1 MAVVIFTAVSEDLTE
16 CLLLSDMPPA
26 RNTRSAYR
34 TGGSVLLPAARPG
47 ERVTPPRNTKNG
59 RFKRIEGGNTAAS
72 KIAAAARG
80 MAARKRVA
88 STKAAKAFFAY
99 AGPSKCGKGRK
110 GMKAGERTNR
120 AGTKQGRPG
129 VRCP

>member
-1 MAVVIFTAVSEDLTE
+1 
-16 CLLLSDMPPA
+16 MPPA

-34 TGGSVLLPAARPG
+34 SGGAVLLPAMG
-47 ERVTPPRNTKNG
+47 TGTPPRNARNG
-59 RFKRIEGGNTAAS
+59 RFKKVAGGNTAAS

-80 MAARKRVA
+80 MAARKQVA
-88 STKAAKAFFAY
+88 STTAAASRIAAAARGRKVRKANAVAMMY

-110 GMKAGERTNR
+110 GLKAGERTNR
-120 AGTKQGRPG
+120 GGTKQGRPG